1 MVAIATEMDL
11 NLRKVLE
18 RWLEQQFG
26 RAEDQVGVKALVVAV
41 LTVEACSREK
51 GKVSRPSKLEMI
63 LLGYYIEFGPRIPR
77 VTCIS
82 QNKRLRYGEQVNR
95 NFGIKSFLSQN

>member
-1 MVAIATEMDL
+1 MDL
-11 NLRKVLE
+11 NLRKVVE

-63 LLGYYIEFGPRIPR
+63 LLGYYIEFGLRNQESR
-77 VTCIS
+77 VYFGMS
-82 QNKRLRYGEQVNR
+82 SR
-95 NFGIKSFLSQN
+95 NTVSR